1 MDKFTEKTPQGNIH
15 NVKVE
20 ANPNYK
26 LKRLIYSL
34 FVVVIL
40 LGLVVAGLAVFV
52 VFNSKAHV
60 QNDVCTTQNCYQA
73 TSDILA
79 YINESVDPCHDFYS
93 YACGRWLANNPIP
106 VDRPRHGTLYKIIDK
121 KEMILRRLLE
131 RTTAAAANDG
141 ERKAI
146 MYFKSC
152 MQDIFTQTESR
163 KDLIAMIRRLGGW
176 NVIPTLKP
184 ADMTNWD
191 YNSVMAQL
199 SAKYDV
205 DTLFSI
211 WVGVD
216 LRNSNV
222 TIIEQFLAKISAKYD
237 VNPLFNV
244 WVGSDLRDSK
254 KTVITTTQGGLTLP
268 GVRYY
273 TVNETHFAVVAFI
286 EYMTDIAMIMGATN
300 RTATRA
306 KMVDVYRFE
315 KKIARAFVHNLNKRN
330 ERADYFKSS
339 ISGMKAACPAI
350 DFSLYM
356 NTLFNKTFQNSEPIV
371 NYAMPYFGRMS
382 AIVANTSSETMN
394 NYLIWQFVH
403 TFASAG
409 DSMLQAAY
417 QRYRNALYTASA
429 PAPLWRT
436 CAYRANSALG
446 MAVGAMFVR
455 QAFAGESRIT
465 AKKMIEDLRSEFI
478 KSLPTIA
485 WMNDATRKVAADKA
499 KAILELIGY
508 PDFILDKAQLA
519 QFYSNFPVN
528 ESYYFI
534 NVINRRKYSL
544 ATNLAQLGK
553 PFDRSLWSTTPAIVN
568 AFYSSTKNQI
578 VFPAGIL
585 QSPFYNK
592 NYPKALNYGAIGSVI
607 GHEITHGFD
616 NNGRRFN
623 KDGELVQWWDNG
635 TIANFNSRAKCFID
649 QYAKFRY
656 FGLPVNGNQ
665 TLGENIADNGGM
677 GQAFRAYQT
686 YVANNGPEP
695 RLPGVPLTNEQLF
708 FVSFARNWCGKDTFR
723 YGLSLLLTDSHSPK
737 IFRVIGTLRN
747 SADFSKAFNCPVGSP
762 MNPAQKC
769 SVW

>member
-1 MDKFTEKTPQGNIH
+1 MSSKRELGENFEGVQQSKVRV
-15 NVKVE
+15 VKGVQDRT
-20 ANPNYK
+20 
-26 LKRLIYSL
+26 LVIFL
-34 FVVVIL
+34 FVLVL
-40 LGLVVAGLAVFV
+40 LLAIGLVVAIV
-52 VFNSKAHV
+52 VIKGHTRTIYVYNNTATTS
-60 QNDVCTTQNCYQA
+60 NVCTTSSCYA
-73 TSDILA
+73 TSSEILGTL
-79 YINESVDPCHDFYS
+79 NTSVNPCENFYE
-93 YACGRWLANNPIP
+93 YACGGWLSKNDIP
-106 VDRPRHGTLYKIIDK
+106 DDRSTYNTFTTVSVKNEKVMRRVFNVNYK
-121 KEMILRRLLE
+121 
-131 RTTAAAANDG
+131 NQSGVG
-141 ERKAI
+141 EQKAI
-146 MYFKSC
+146 KYYHSC
-152 MQDIFTQTESR
+152 FNDLYTENRSR
-163 KDLIAMIRRLGGW
+163 IDLMNMIKDLGGW
-176 NVIPTLKP
+176 SVVPSIMPVNLNT
-184 ADMTNWD
+184 WQ
-191 YNSVMAQL
+191 YNPV
-199 SAKYDV
+199 
-205 DTLFSI
+205 
-211 WVGVD
+211 
-216 LRNSNV
+216 
-222 TIIEQFLAKISAKYD
+222 LAKISAKYD

-635 TIANFNSRAKCFID
+635 TIANFNSRAQCFID

>member
-131 RTTAAAANDG
+131 RTAAAATNDG

-222 TIIEQFLAKISAKYD
+222 TIIEM
-237 VNPLFNV
+237 
-244 WVGSDLRDSK
+244 
-254 KTVITTTQGGLTLP
+254 TQSGLSLP
-268 GVRYY
+268 NIEFY
-273 TVNETHFAVVAFI
+273 FKPDAQAAVQALI
-286 EYMTDIAMIMGATN
+286 EYMTDIAMHMGATDRN
-300 RTATRA
+300 RTRE
-306 KMVDVYRFE
+306 KMTEVYRFE
-315 KKIARAFVHNLNKRN
+315 QNVAKTHIHKLNKRN
-330 ERADYFKSS
+330 ETLFYNKVNLSAVENV
-339 ISGMKAACPAI
+339 CPEI
-350 DFSLYM
+350 DF
-356 NTLFNKTFQNSEPIV
+356 NSYLKLMFGRVIPYDEPVI
-371 NYAMPYFGRMS
+371 NYAMNYFKRMNDLLT
-382 AIVANTSSETMN
+382 NTTKETLN
-394 NYLIWQFVH
+394 NYLIWHFVK
-403 TFASAG
+403 TFAPAA
-409 DSMLQAAY
+409 DSYLQAAFN
-417 QRYRNALYTASA
+417 RYNLAIGGRQTTGSQGLICSS
-429 PAPLWRT
+429 RT
-436 CAYRANSALG
+436 DAALG
-446 MAVGAMFVR
+446 MAVGAMFVKDSFPGQSR
-455 QAFAGESRIT
+455 TTAIKMVEDIRNAFIAELPNLFWMDNQT
-465 AKKMIEDLRSEFI
+465 RS
-478 KSLPTIA
+478 
-485 WMNDATRKVAADKA
+485 VAADKA
-499 KAILELIGY
+499 RAVIAQVGY
-508 PDFILDKAQLA
+508 PAFILNGTRL
-519 QFYSNFPVN
+519 SNFYANFSVN
-528 ESYYFI
+528 DSYYFI
-534 NVINRRKYSL
+534 NTVRRRAYAL
-544 ATNLAQLGK
+544 QLNIARLGK
-553 PFDRSLWSTTPAIVN
+553 PYDKKAWIATPSTVN
-568 AFYSSTKNQI
+568 AFYSPPRNRITI
-578 VFPAGIL
+578 PAGIL
-585 QSPFYNK
+585 QSPVYSND
-592 NYPKALNYGAIGSVI
+592 YLRVLNYGAIGSAI
-607 GHEITHGFD
+607 GHEFTHGFD
-616 NNGRRFN
+616 NIGGRYD
-623 KDGELVQWWDNG
+623 KDGNLRQWWSDK
-635 TIANFNSRAKCFID
+635 ILKNFNQKSQCLVN
-649 QYAKFRY
+649 QYSNYTY
-656 FGLPVNGNQ
+656 FGLNLRGYA
-665 TLGENIADNGGM
+665 TLSENIADNGGL
-677 GQAFRAYQT
+677 GQSYRAYQK
-686 YVANNGPEP
+686 YVKAYGPEKQ
-695 RLPGVPLTNEQLF
+695 LPGIPLTNEQLF
-708 FVSFARNWCGKDTFR
+708 FTAFARVWCTADKEYYGK
-723 YGLSLLLTDSHSPK
+723 YYVSSNVHSPPK
-737 IFRVIGTLRN
+737 FRVLGTLRN
-747 SADFSKAFNCPVGSP
+747 SVEFANAFKCPLGSP
-762 MNPAQKC
+762 MNPVKKC
-769 SVW
+769 KVW